1 MSSRD
6 FEAGL
11 TVQLIGHLRQ
21 WFTDILLPV
30 WAQLALA
37 IFIYKSSGSF

>member
-21 WFTDILLPV
+21 WFTDIFLPV
-30 WAQLALA
+30 WAQLGLA
-37 IFIYKSSGSF
+37 SSSYLYL